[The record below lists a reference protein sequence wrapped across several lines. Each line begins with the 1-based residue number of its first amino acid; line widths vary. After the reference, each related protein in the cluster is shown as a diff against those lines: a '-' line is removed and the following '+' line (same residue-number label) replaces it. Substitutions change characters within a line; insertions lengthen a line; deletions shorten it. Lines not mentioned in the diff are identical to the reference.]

1 MGSNKLSQSE
11 LEQPAKVYQLVSVED
26 KLDKALEKLDQVAS
40 QTSNNMTVAQFAVEK
55 SAMEKDF
62 DEKISNAV
70 EAIHLEYRPVKR
82 GAIWFA
88 SIVVAALVGVAVTT
102 FAALQKLVK

>member
-1 MGSNKLSQSE
+1 MGNKLSQSE

-26 KLDKALEKLDQVAS
+26 KLDKALEKLDQVAN

-55 SAMEKDF
+55 KAMEDDF
-62 DEKISNAV
+62 DQKLGNLAKS
-70 EAIHLEYRPVKR
+70 IHLEYRPIKR